1 MDSFLRSCELN
12 RNFLLENFKLDHRFI
27 NGARGRDDELPGH
40 SPVVQTLLSPELHH
54 ETLLQV
60 FGPHL
65 HYLPIWL
72 LQQHTH
78 TTLIHTYN
86 IYKWSDT
93 CVYLGD
99 VVISFSWFFYNL
111 FISLLP
117 GCTHLKDLLS
127 GHLYTTV
134 SRLWLL
140 QWQLVPEQLQLMDQV
155 SLVACCHVSISSTAA
170 AYSATS
176 SILAPHLHLGGLGGF
191 LCLGLLAGSVEKQK
205 KSVGGGGETRWREE
219 EKGWKKDRKKH

>member
-1 MDSFLRSCELN
+1 MRRFFRSLGLIFIICRYDSCSN
-12 RNFLLENFKLDHRFI
+12 
-27 NGARGRDDELPGH
+27 
-40 SPVVQTLLSPELHH
+40 
-54 ETLLQV
+54 
-60 FGPHL
+60 
-65 HYLPIWL
+65 
-72 LQQHTH
+72 TH

-86 IYKWSDT
+86 IYTWSDT

-205 KSVGGGGETRWREE
+205 KSGGEETRWREE
-219 EKGWKKDRKKH
+219 EKGWKKEGKSIKYRAFTLSSLIYCKSAFL